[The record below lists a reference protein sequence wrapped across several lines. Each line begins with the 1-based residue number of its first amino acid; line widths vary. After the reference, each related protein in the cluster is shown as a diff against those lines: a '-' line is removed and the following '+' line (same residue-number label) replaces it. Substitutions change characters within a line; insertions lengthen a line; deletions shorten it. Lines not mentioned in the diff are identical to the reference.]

1 MTYGFFPVVFLFAAP
16 IFASRKCTCCE
27 INSRLWNIEFK
38 AASIYVNEKYFSI
51 TQMYDVIESRSYR
64 FLPRNSMCDCRCT
77 SIQCSWVQFQKCTFF
92 LYSHINLILE
102 CHLGICFKTPAPNA
116 KKEPGQQ
123 WNLDI
128 RKISMI
134 YSCNNITTTLI
145 RISRLFCFGFFS
157 KTNHQMII

>member
-1 MTYGFFPVVFLFAAP
+1 MIADVLQFNVHGF
-16 IFASRKCTCCE
+16 
-27 INSRLWNIEFK
+27 
-38 AASIYVNEKYFSI
+38 
-51 TQMYDVIESRSYR
+51 
-64 FLPRNSMCDCRCT
+64 
-77 SIQCSWVQFQKCTFF
+77 QFQKCTSF

-128 RKISMI
+128 RKISII

-157 KTNHQMII
+157 KTNHQMIIKLTPIVSRLKSKLCKAKKVQKYALNSQLQALQILKNEMKLKIEVFLLSF